1 MNSSESNARI
11 LSSAGTDHIGHRAA
25 ANLRYIR
32 DTIDAVQ
39 TFTLVPGR
47 GCVWMGLVALLAAT
61 LELLPEFAEQW
72 LSLWL
77 AAAVIAGAIGLY
89 EMAEKARR
97 EGISLR
103 RSSATR
109 FFMTL
114 APAFS
119 VGAILTAALL
129 DTVPR
134 DVIAGIWLLSYGAG
148 LAACGVFS
156 IPVVLIAG
164 GAFIGLGAVTLTAPA
179 SWSPMLLAVGFGLI
193 HIVLGF
199 LVMRRYGG

>member
-11 LSSAGTDHIGHRAA
+11 LSSAGTDHIGDRAA

-39 TFTLVPGR
+39 PFTLVPGR
-47 GCVWMGLVALLAAT
+47 GCVWMGLLALLAAT
-61 LELLPEFAEQW
+61 LELLPEFADQW

-134 DVIAGIWLLSYGAG
+134 DVIAGIWLLRYGAG

-179 SWSPMLLAVGFGLI
+179 SWSPRLLAAGFGLI
-193 HIVLGF
+193 HIVLGV

>member
-11 LSSAGTDHIGHRAA
+11 LSSAGTDHIGDRAA